1 MKLQINYKYIPYSIN
16 GSTRKEDIKLP
27 KVFCLLNC
35 SHVSLSHRLSFL
47 LFHVFKT
54 HFASPH
60 FPMRKE
66 PSLKV
71 LQYIEHFSEGD
82 KHTAR
87 IGDLTQKSANENP
100 SHECCDA
107 IQKKQ

>member
-1 MKLQINYKYIPYSIN
+1 
-16 GSTRKEDIKLP
+16 
-27 KVFCLLNC
+27 
-35 SHVSLSHRLSFL
+35 
-47 LFHVFKT
+47 
-54 HFASPH
+54 
-60 FPMRKE
+60 MRKE

-107 IQKKQ
+107 IQKNNKEVYKLEHLHGFGASAASKVIHACGN